1 MCISGPSRLYL
12 ICNPKGDILN
22 TEAHPSITVL
32 FHLSHTGGFFVRGNG
47 LLLTDSPQPLYN
59 DTLMGSVFQTA
70 AQTSSILTFYW
81 DHVIGVREI
90 VFKITKIIT
99 DEIYEPKID
108 LP

>member
-32 FHLSHTGGFFVRGNG
+32 FRLSYSGDFFVGGNG

-59 DTLMGSVFQTA
+59 DTLMEASSRLRRKPVVF
-70 AQTSSILTFYW
+70 
-81 DHVIGVREI
+81 
-90 VFKITKIIT
+90 
-99 DEIYEPKID
+99 
-108 LP
+108 